1 VLVLTFLSVVWDF
14 KVFTQVYGIRQGGPN
29 RETVTMALY
38 AYQQGIGSR
47 QFGTAAAIS
56 VIMMVLLT
64 AGLAWY
70 ARMMVRGADGDSA
83 GVAR

>member
-1 VLVLTFLSVVWDF
+1 MALLLTFLSVIWDF

-47 QFGTAAAIS
+47 EFGTAAAIS
-56 VIMMVLLT
+56 VIMMLMLT

-70 ARMMVRGADGDSA
+70 ARAMVRSA
-83 GVAR
+83 EEEQ